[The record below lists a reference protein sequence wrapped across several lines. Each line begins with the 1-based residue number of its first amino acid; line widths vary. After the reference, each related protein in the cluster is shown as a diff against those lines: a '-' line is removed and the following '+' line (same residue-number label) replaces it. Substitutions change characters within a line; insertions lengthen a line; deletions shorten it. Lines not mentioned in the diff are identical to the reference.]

1 MTLTPGPSP
10 TRTHSRPGEGRQAFL
25 DTALAIGRRLA
36 RQALWEGT
44 ACTWEVLEHLPDP
57 ENRVRTIRAGGQ
69 LYQGAAG
76 IAWFLGELFRAT
88 GDAEVGRAARGGLE
102 HALARGE
109 HLSDLFGFHSGRV
122 GIAWVAVR
130 LAGIFER
137 PADAERARRLLA
149 PLAGQ
154 ERQDSRLDV
163 IGGAGG
169 AIPACLDLA
178 EKAGWDEL
186 RTVAREL
193 GEQLIGQAQRRP
205 DGWSW
210 ATGGEGA
217 VRNLAGF
224 AHGASGMG
232 LALLE
237 LDRATGEGRFRCAAE
252 MAFLYERRLFD
263 EERSNWPDLRHDDL
277 GEALFYQRKDE
288 LRRAIR
294 EGKPPASEARYLTA
308 WCHGSPGIGLARLR
322 AFELTGQNLYRR
334 EAEAALRSTLL
345 ALEDAL
351 SQGGNYSLC
360 HGIGGNCELPLL
372 AAEILE
378 DPELRQVAERAARRG
393 IETCEARGLPWPCGT
408 VGGVPDPG
416 LLVGEA
422 GIGAFYLR
430 LADPETPSVLLL
442 RPRAGTTATE
452 GRESGFRDLARESV
466 DDFFA
471 TTLRVWSRLASPGL
485 ALPSWEPGSEPLVRS
500 PAEEAHEIL
509 VARLGDESGDLR
521 ERLEDAFE
529 PERVRYQLTL
539 ELVDFTKAM
548 LRRLVRPAWEEID
561 LQSATFTLPLGV
573 RLLSTC
579 HDWQSW
585 LATSGPES
593 PPESDVSFLC
603 HQEGN
608 DIRCR
613 RVGPMAAL
621 ILDAASESASLDE
634 IVARVAEAA
643 GITRPDEE
651 LAGRVRAQLRELY
664 VADLVGVRC
673 PE

>member
-1 MTLTPGPSP
+1 MAVT
-10 TRTHSRPGEGRQAFL
+10 EFL

-36 RQALWEGT
+36 RRALWEGT
-44 ACTWEVLEHLPDP
+44 ACTWDVLEPQPDP
-57 ENRVRTIRAGGQ
+57 ENRVRTIRAEGQ

-76 IAWFLGELFRAT
+76 IAWFLGELYRAT

-102 HALARGE
+102 HALARGD

-137 PADAERARRLLA
+137 PDDAERARRLLA
-149 PLAGQ
+149 PLAGR
-154 ERQDSRLDV
+154 ESEDAGLDV

-186 RTVAREL
+186 RETARAL
-193 GEQLIGQAQRRP
+193 GEHLIGQAQRRP

-210 ATGGEGA
+210 ATGGESA
-217 VRNLAGF
+217 VRNLTGF
-224 AHGASGMG
+224 AHGASGVG

-237 LDRATGEGRFRCAAE
+237 LDLATGDGRFRCAAE
-252 MAFLYERRLFD
+252 MAFLYERRLFN

-277 GEALFYQRKDE
+277 GEALFFQRMDE

-294 EGKPPASEARYLTA
+294 DGKPTAYEERYMTA

-322 AFELTGQNLYRR
+322 AFELTGQDVYRQ
-334 EAEAALRSTLL
+334 EAEAALRSTLQ
-345 ALEDAL
+345 AVEDEL

-372 AAEILE
+372 GAEILG
-378 DPELRQVAERAARRG
+378 DPELRQVAERAAREG
-393 IETCEARGLPWPCGT
+393 IETYEARGRPWPCGT
-408 VGGVPDPG
+408 RGGVPDPS

-442 RPRAGTTATE
+442 RPRAVKTATE
-452 GRESGFRDLARESV
+452 GAEGGRESNFRNLARESA
-466 DDFFA
+466 DDFFG
-471 TTLRVWSRLASPGL
+471 TTLRVWSRLAPPGP
-485 ALPSWEPGSEPLVRS
+485 ALPSWEPGSEPLLRAPV
-500 PAEEAHEIL
+500 EEAHEVL
-509 VARLGDESGDLR
+509 VARLGEESGDLR
-521 ERLEDAFE
+521 ARLEDAFE
-529 PERVRYQLTL
+529 PERVRYELTL
-539 ELVDFTKAM
+539 ELVDFTEAV
-548 LRRLVRPAWEEID
+548 LRHLVRPAWEEID
-561 LQSATFTLPLGV
+561 LRAATFTLTPGT
-573 RLLSTC
+573 RLLSNRY
-579 HDWQSW
+579 DWQSW
-585 LATSGPES
+585 LGTSRPEP
-593 PPESDVSFLC
+593 PPEKDVSLLC

-621 ILDAASESASLDE
+621 VLEAASEPASLDE

-643 GITRPDEE
+643 GIARPGEE
-651 LAGRVRAQLRELY
+651 LAGKVRAQLRELY
-664 VADLVGVRC
+664 VGDLVGVGCLRLQQ
-673 PE
+673 PVYK

>member
-1 MTLTPGPSP
+1 MTMTD
-10 TRTHSRPGEGRQAFL
+10 FL

-36 RQALWEGT
+36 RRALWEGT
-44 ACTWEVLEHLPDP
+44 TCTWEVLEPQPDA
-57 ENRVRTIRAGGQ
+57 ENRVRTTRAEGQ

-76 IAWFLGELFRAT
+76 IAWFLGELYRAT
-88 GDAEVGRAARGGLE
+88 GEAEVGRAARGGLE
-102 HALARGE
+102 HALACGDQ
-109 HLSDLFGFHSGRV
+109 LSNLFGFHSGRV
-122 GIAWVAVR
+122 GLAWVAVR
-130 LAGIFER
+130 LAEIFER
-137 PADAERARRLLA
+137 PDYAERARRLLA
-149 PLAGQ
+149 PLAGR
-154 ERQDSRLDV
+154 ESEDAGLDV

-186 RTVAREL
+186 RPIARKL
-193 GEQLIGQAQRRP
+193 GEHLISQAQRRP
-205 DGWSW
+205 EGWSW
-210 ATGGEGA
+210 ATGGDSA

-224 AHGASGMG
+224 AHGASGVG

-237 LDRATGEGRFRCAAE
+237 LDRAIGDGRFRFAAE
-252 MAFLYERRLFD
+252 MAFLYERRLFN
-263 EERSNWPDLRHDDL
+263 EERSNWPDLRHKDL
-277 GEALFYQRKDE
+277 GDALFYQRMDE
-288 LRRAIR
+288 LRQAIR
-294 EGKPPASEARYLTA
+294 DGKPPVYEEKYMTA

-322 AFELTGQNLYRR
+322 AFELTGQDFYRQ
-334 EAEAALRSTLL
+334 ETEAALRSTLQ
-345 ALEDAL
+345 AIEDEL

-372 AAEILE
+372 AAELLG
-378 DPELRQVAERAARRG
+378 DPTLRQVVERAAREG
-393 IETCEARGLPWPCGT
+393 IETYEAQGRPWPCGT
-408 VGGVPDPG
+408 RGGVPDPS

-442 RPRAGTTATE
+442 RPRNAKMAADRTST
-452 GRESGFRDLARESV
+452 FQKLARESV

-471 TTLRVWSRLASPGL
+471 TTLRVWSRLAPPGP
-485 ALPSWEPGSEPLVRS
+485 ALPSWEPGSGPLVRS
-500 PAEEAHEIL
+500 PAEEAHDIL
-509 VARLGDESGDLR
+509 VTRLGEERGELR
-521 ERLEDAFE
+521 ARLEDAFE

-539 ELVDFTKAM
+539 ELTDSTEAV

-561 LQSATFTLPLGV
+561 LRAATFTLTPGT

-585 LATSGPES
+585 LGTSDPEP

-613 RVGPMAAL
+613 RVGAMAAL
-621 ILDAASESASLDE
+621 VLEAASEPAFLDE

-643 GITRPDEE
+643 GLDRTDEG
-651 LAGRVRAQLRELY
+651 LAGKIRAQLRELY
-664 VADLVGVRC
+664 GADLVGVRTRG
-673 PE
+673 